1 MKAVV
6 MAGGEGTRLRPL
18 TSNQPKPMVPIVGKP
33 CMEHIIDLL
42 RRHDMTEVVVTV
54 AFMPQAIRSY
64 FGDGES
70 LGIDIDYSV
79 EEQPL
84 GTAGS
89 VRLAR
94 ERLDETFIVISG
106 DALCD
111 VDLTELVEAHK
122 AKGAAVTIGLKS
134 VDNPLEFGIV
144 VTDEDGRVERF
155 LEKPSWG
162 QVFSDTIN
170 TGIYVLEPEVL
181 RHIPADGPYDF
192 SKELFPL
199 LLEMGRPIYGHV
211 LGGYWQDIGN
221 LDQFRQANFD
231 ALDGRVQLEVP
242 GLRLRGN
249 VWVSEEVDIGEVEGV
264 EGPAFIG
271 VNCRIADG
279 ASIGPYSV
287 LSRGVIVR
295 EGARVERS
303 VIDAG
308 TYLGRSAV
316 VEGAILGRGCDLRD
330 HVRVHE
336 GVAIGDQVTIGP
348 EASLFPGVR
357 VYPFK
362 EIETGA
368 QIHESV
374 VWETRATT
382 TPFGRDGA
390 TGLVNVDL
398 TPETAVRLAAALGTA
413 LRRGD
418 RVVAS
423 RASADACRMIQRALI
438 AGLTSTGV
446 HVADLRISPAAVTR
460 HVLKTQALQA
470 GIHVG
475 RSSIDPEVIHVRVFE
490 WPGNQMTSELQKEVE
505 KHFSRQELRRATF
518 AEVGET
524 TYPAR
529 VRESYAQD
537 ILDALDVESIRR
549 RRFRVAV
556 DYGYSPAAFTLP
568 LVLGP
573 LGVEA
578 IGARGFYVE
587 EVGEELEPIDARKI
601 VTGVRAHLGVVLDR
615 AAERLLLID
624 ERGDTVPADLG
635 LLLVVR
641 LLALAGRSGRI
652 AVPVTASDLVDE
664 LVQGS
669 DLTVVRTPHS
679 VSELT
684 RAATEEGVVLA
695 AAPTGGFV
703 FPDVVPGY
711 DAVTAVC
718 KLLELL
724 ATQERPVS
732 ELVAELPRPT
742 LVHRALPVPVGPQGP
757 RDAAPE
763 RATRL
768 APGRP
773 PGRGQG
779 VRRAR
784 MGAGSARSG
793 RAARPPLRRGRDRG
807 AHDRAGRRGR
817 LADRGRSCRETPP
830 SSEPWSKP
838 QVEVDPSAVRLLE
851 SMVPDERCSRSPW
864 MRFPTSPA

>member
-33 CMEHIIDLL
+33 CMEHILDLL
-42 RRHDMTEVVVTV
+42 RRHGMNEVVVTL
-54 AFMPQAIRSY
+54 AFMPQAIRTY
-64 FGDGES
+64 FGDGTTLEM
-70 LGIDIDYSV
+70 DVDYSV

-94 ERLDETFIVISG
+94 ERLEETFLVISG

-111 VDLTELVEAHK
+111 VDLTALVAAHRE
-122 AKGAAVTIGLKS
+122 KGAAVTIGLKS

-181 RHIPADGPYDF
+181 RHIPTDRPYDF

-211 LGGYWQDIGN
+211 LDGYWQDIGN
-221 LDQFRQANFD
+221 LEQFRQANFD
-231 ALDGRVQLEVP
+231 ALDGRVQLDIP

-249 VWVSEEVDIGEVEGV
+249 VWVSEEVDINEVAGV
-264 EGPAFIG
+264 AGPAFIG
-271 VNCRIADG
+271 ANCRIADG
-279 ASIGPYSV
+279 ASIGAHAV
-287 LSRGVIVR
+287 LSQGVIVR
-295 EGARVERS
+295 EGARVARS
-303 VIDAG
+303 VVDAG
-308 TYLGRSAV
+308 SYLGRSSV
-316 VEGAILGRGCDLRD
+316 VEGAIIGRGCDLRD

-336 GVAIGDQVTIGP
+336 GVAIGDQVTIGA

-374 VWETRATT
+374 VWETRAAS
-382 TPFGRDGA
+382 TPFGREGA

-423 RASADACRMIQRALI
+423 RASADACRMIQRAII

-475 RSSIDPEVIHVRVFE
+475 RSSVDPEVIDVRFFE
-490 WPGNQMTSELQKEVE
+490 WPGHQMTGALQKEIE
-505 KHFSRQELRRATF
+505 KNFSRHELRRATF

-537 ILDALDVESIRR
+537 ILDSLDAEAVRR

-578 IGARGFYVE
+578 IGAHGFFVE
-587 EVGEELEPIDARKI
+587 DVQDELDAVDARRI
-601 VTGVRAHLGVVLDR
+601 VTGVRADLGVVLDR
-615 AAERLLLID
+615 AAERLLLVD
-624 ERGDTVPADLG
+624 ERGEAVPADLG
-635 LLLVVR
+635 MLLVVK
-641 LLALAGRSGRI
+641 LLVLAGREGRI
-652 AVPVTASDLVDE
+652 AVPITATDRVDE
-664 LVQGS
+664 LVAGS
-669 DLTVVRTPHS
+669 ALEVVRTQHS
-679 VSELT
+679 LGDLT
-684 RAATEEGVVLA
+684 RAATEDDVVLA

-711 DAVTAVC
+711 DAVTTLC

-724 ATQERPVS
+724 ARQEAPLS
-732 ELVAELPRPT
+732 ELVAQLPRPT
-742 LVHRALPVPVGPQGP
+742 LVHRELHCPWSRKGLVM
-757 RDAAPE
+757 
-763 RATRL
+763 RL
-768 APGRP
+768 
-773 PGRGQG
+773 
-779 VRRAR
+779 VNE
-784 MGAGSARSG
+784 
-793 RAARPPLRRGRDRG
+793 
-807 AHDRAGRRGR
+807 H
-817 LADRGRSCRETPP
+817 LADR
-830 SSEPWSKP
+830 
-838 QVEVDPSAVRLLE
+838 RLDL
-851 SMVPDERCSRSPW
+851 MDGVKAYDDRGWVQILPDPDEPLVHLYAEGATEELTGELADEVATFVETVVQGDAVEGRTLEQASS
-864 MRFPTSPA
+864 

>member
-33 CMEHIIDLL
+33 CMEHILDLL
-42 RRHDMTEVVVTV
+42 RRHDMHEVVVTL
-54 AFMPQAIRSY
+54 AFMPQAIRAY

-70 LGIDIDYSV
+70 LGLDIDYSV

-94 ERLDETFIVISG
+94 ERLDETFLVISG

-111 VDLTELVEAHK
+111 VDLTELVAAHR

-144 VTDEDGRVERF
+144 VIDDDGRVERF

-181 RHIPADGPYDF
+181 RHVPDDGPYDF

-211 LGGYWQDIGN
+211 LDGYWQDIGN

-231 ALDGRVQLEVP
+231 ALDGRVQLDVP
-242 GLRLRGN
+242 GLQLRGN
-249 VWVSEEVDIGEVEGV
+249 VWVSEEVDIEEVEGV
-264 EGPAFIG
+264 PGPAFIG
-271 VNCRIADG
+271 ANCRIADG
-279 ASIGPYSV
+279 VSIGPYSV
-287 LSRGVIVR
+287 LSSGVIVR
-295 EGARVERS
+295 EGARLERS
-303 VIDAG
+303 VVDVG
-308 TYLGRSAV
+308 TYIGRSAV

-348 EASLFPGVR
+348 EATLFPGVR

-382 TPFGRDGA
+382 TPFGLDGA

-398 TPETAVRLAAALGTA
+398 TPEIAVRLAAALGTA

-423 RASADACRMIQRALI
+423 RASADACRMIQRAII

-460 HVLKTQALQA
+460 HVLKTQGLQA
-470 GIHVG
+470 GVHVG
-475 RSSIDPEVIHVRVFE
+475 RSSIDPEVIQVRVFE
-490 WPGNQMTSELQKEVE
+490 WPGNQMTATLQKEVDR
-505 KHFSRQELRRATF
+505 HFSRQELRRATF
-518 AEVGET
+518 SEIGT
-524 TYPAR
+524 TAYPAR

-537 ILDALDVESIRR
+537 ILDSVDVEAIRA

-556 DYGYSPAAFTLP
+556 DYGYSAAAFTLP

-578 IGARGFYVE
+578 IGARGFFVDDAPD
-587 EVGEELEPIDARKI
+587 ELETLDARRI
-601 VTGVRAHLGVVLDR
+601 VTGVRADLGVVLDR
-615 AAERLLLID
+615 PAERLLLID
-624 ERGDTVPADLG
+624 EQGNTVPAELG
-635 LLLVVR
+635 LLLLVR
-641 LLALAGRSGRI
+641 LLVLAGRSGRI
-652 AVPVTASDLVDE
+652 AAPITATDHLDQLVD
-664 LVQGS
+664 GT
-669 DLTVVRTPHS
+669 DLTIVRTPHS
-679 VSELT
+679 VGELT

-711 DAVTAVC
+711 DAVTALC
-718 KLLELL
+718 KILELL
-724 ATQERPVS
+724 ATQERPIS
-732 ELVAELPRPT
+732 QLVAELPRPM
-742 LVHRALPVPVGPQGP
+742 LVHRALPCPWGRKGLVMRLLNEGL
-757 RDAAPE
+757 
-763 RATRL
+763 ATRRL
-768 APGRP
+768 DLSDGVKAYDE
-773 PGRGQG
+773 RGWVQIL
-779 VRRAR
+779 
-784 MGAGSARSG
+784 
-793 RAARPPLRRGRDRG
+793 PD
-807 AHDRAGRRGR
+807 
-817 LADRGRSCRETPP
+817 
-830 SSEPWSKP
+830 
-838 QVEVDPSAVRLLE
+838 
-851 SMVPDERCSRSPW
+851 PDEPIVHLYAEGASEELTEELAVETAAYVDAIVQGDASEQRTLEQASS
-864 MRFPTSPA
+864 

>member
-1 MKAVV
+1 

-33 CMEHIIDLL
+33 CMEHILDLL
-42 RRHDMTEVVVTV
+42 RRHGMNEVVVTL
-54 AFMPQAIRSY
+54 AFMPQAIRTY
-64 FGDGES
+64 FGDGTALEM
-70 LGIDIDYSV
+70 DVDYSV
-79 EEQPL
+79 EEQPM

-94 ERLDETFIVISG
+94 ERLDETFLVISG

-111 VDLTELVEAHK
+111 VDLTELVAAHRE
-122 AKGAAVTIGLKS
+122 KGAAVTIGLKS

-144 VTDEDGRVERF
+144 VIDEDGRVERF

-181 RHIPADGPYDF
+181 RHVPGDRPYDF

-211 LGGYWQDIGN
+211 LDGYWQDIGN
-221 LDQFRQANFD
+221 LEQFRQANFD
-231 ALDGRVQLEVP
+231 ALDGAVQLEIP

-249 VWVSEEVDIGEVEGV
+249 VWVSEEVDINEVAGV
-264 EGPAFIG
+264 VGPGFIG
-271 VNCRIADG
+271 ANCRIADG
-279 ASIGPYSV
+279 ASIGEHAV

-295 EGARVERS
+295 EGARVTRS

-308 TYLGRSAV
+308 TYLGRSSV
-316 VEGAILGRGCDLRD
+316 VEGAIIGRGCDLRD

-374 VWETRATT
+374 VWETRAAS
-382 TPFGRDGA
+382 TPFGREGA
-390 TGLVNVDL
+390 TGLDNVDL

-423 RASADACRMIQRALI
+423 RASADGCRMIQRAI
-438 AGLTSTGV
+438 ISGLTSTGV

-475 RSSIDPEVIHVRVFE
+475 RSSIDPEVIDVRFFE
-490 WPGNQMTSELQKEVE
+490 WPGNQITAGFQKEIE
-505 KHFSRQELRRATF
+505 KHFSRHELRRATF
-518 AEVGET
+518 AEVGTT

-537 ILDALDVESIRR
+537 ILDSLDAQAVRQ

-578 IGARGFYVE
+578 IGAHGFFVE
-587 EVGEELEPIDARKI
+587 DVPVELETIDARRI
-601 VTGVRAHLGVVLDR
+601 VTGVRADLGVVLDR
-615 AAERLLLID
+615 AAERLLLVD
-624 ERGDTVPADLG
+624 ERGEAVPADLG
-635 LLLVVR
+635 MLLVVR
-641 LLALAGRSGRI
+641 LLVLRGRAGRI
-652 AVPVTASDLVDE
+652 AVPITATDRVDE
-664 LVQGS
+664 LVAGS
-669 DLTVVRTPHS
+669 ALEVVRTQHS
-679 VSELT
+679 LGDLT
-684 RAATEEGVVLA
+684 RAATEDGVVLA

-711 DAVTAVC
+711 DAVTTLC

-724 ATQERPVS
+724 AEQESPLS

-742 LVHRALPVPVGPQGP
+742 LLHRELACPWARKGLVM
-757 RDAAPE
+757 
-763 RATRL
+763 RL
-768 APGRP
+768 
-773 PGRGQG
+773 
-779 VRRAR
+779 
-784 MGAGSARSG
+784 
-793 RAARPPLRRGRDRG
+793 LNE
-807 AHDRAGRRGR
+807 H
-817 LADRGRSCRETPP
+817 LADRRLDLMDGVKGYDERG
-830 SSEPWSKP
+830 WV
-838 QVEVDPSAVRLLE
+838 QVLPD
-851 SMVPDERCSRSPW
+851 PDEPLVHLYAEGETEDLTHELAAEVESFVESVVQGDAAEQRTLEQASS
-864 MRFPTSPA
+864 

>member
-33 CMEHIIDLL
+33 CMEHILDLL
-42 RRHDMTEVVVTV
+42 RRHGLNEVLVTL
-54 AFMPQAIRSY
+54 AFMPQAIRTY
-64 FGDGES
+64 FGAGEA
-70 LGIDIDYSV
+70 LELDIDYSV

-89 VRLAR
+89 VKLAHRL
-94 ERLDETFIVISG
+94 LDETFLVISG

-111 VDLTELVEAHK
+111 VDLTALLEAHRT
-122 AKGAAVTIGLKS
+122 KGAAVTIGLKS
-134 VDNPLEFGIV
+134 VENPLEFGIV
-144 VTDEDGRVERF
+144 VTDEEGRVERF

-181 RHIPADGPYDF
+181 RHVPDDRPYDF

-199 LLEMGRPIYGHV
+199 LLEMGRPIYGHA
-211 LGGYWQDIGN
+211 LDGYWQDIGN
-221 LDQFRQANFD
+221 LEQFRQANFD
-231 ALDGRVQLEVP
+231 ALDGRVRLDIP
-242 GLRLRGN
+242 GLQLRGN
-249 VWVSEEVDIGEVEGV
+249 VWVSGEVDIDEIEGV
-264 EGPAFIG
+264 AGPAFLG
-271 VNCRIADG
+271 ANSRVADG
-279 ASIGPYSV
+279 ASIGAYSV

-295 EGARVERS
+295 EGARVTRS

-308 TYLGRSAV
+308 TYLGRSSV
-316 VEGAILGRGCDLRD
+316 VEGAIIGRGCDLRD

-374 VWETRATT
+374 VWETRASS

-390 TGLVNVDL
+390 VGLVNVDL

-418 RVVAS
+418 HVVAS
-423 RASADACRMIQRALI
+423 RASADACRMIQRAII

-460 HVLKTQALQA
+460 HVLKTQGLQA
-470 GIHVG
+470 GVHVG
-475 RSSIDPEVIHVRVFE
+475 RSSGDPEVIQIRVFE
-490 WPGNQMTSELQKEVE
+490 WPGSQMTASLQKEVE
-505 KHFSRQELRRATF
+505 KNFSRHELRRATF

-537 ILDALDVESIRR
+537 ILDSIDVDAVRR

-578 IGARGFYVE
+578 IGARGFYVDDA
-587 EVGEELEPIDARKI
+587 GEELQSIDARRI
-601 VTGVRAHLGVVLDR
+601 VTGVRADLGVVVDR
-615 AAERLLLID
+615 AAERLLLVD
-624 ERGDTVPADLG
+624 EQGEPVSAELG
-635 LLLVVR
+635 LLLVIR
-641 LLALAGRSGRI
+641 LLALSGRAGRI
-652 AVPVTASDLVDE
+652 AVPITATGHVDRLVE
-664 LVQGS
+664 GTE
-669 DLTVVRTPHS
+669 LTVVRTQHS
-679 VSELT
+679 LAELT
-684 RAATEEGVVLA
+684 RAATEDGVVLA

-711 DAVTAVC
+711 DAVTALS
-718 KLLELL
+718 KILELL
-724 ATQERPVS
+724 AGQDQSLS

-742 LVHRALPVPVGPQGP
+742 LVHEALPCPWARKGLVMRLLNEQLAARRLDLRDGVKAYDERGWVQVLPDPDEPVVHLYAEGETEELTAELAAELSTYVETIVQG
-757 RDAAPE
+757 DAAE
-763 RATRL
+763 QRTLEQA
-768 APGRP
+768 
-773 PGRGQG
+773 
-779 VRRAR
+779 
-784 MGAGSARSG
+784 
-793 RAARPPLRRGRDRG
+793 
-807 AHDRAGRRGR
+807 
-817 LADRGRSCRETPP
+817 
-830 SSEPWSKP
+830 SS
-838 QVEVDPSAVRLLE
+838 
-851 SMVPDERCSRSPW
+851 
-864 MRFPTSPA
+864 